1 MCLKALILL
10 TGNFEKLTFDQALL
24 SFRAVNRLRGKRETR
39 ESGVVLKGGLIALR
53 TEP

>member
-1 MCLKALILL
+1 MWLKALILS

-39 ESGVVLKGGLIALR
+39 ESEGG
-53 TEP
+53 TERGLHYTED

>member
-1 MCLKALILL
+1 MCQKALILL

-39 ESGVVLKGGLIALR
+39 ETERSTESGFDSS
-53 TEP
+53 ED